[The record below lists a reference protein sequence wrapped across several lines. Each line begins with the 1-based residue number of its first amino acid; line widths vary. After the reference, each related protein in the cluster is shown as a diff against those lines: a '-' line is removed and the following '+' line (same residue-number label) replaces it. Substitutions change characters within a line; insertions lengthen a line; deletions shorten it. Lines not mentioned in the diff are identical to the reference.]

1 VTKIVFTEQSAAGEP
16 VVRREISVSDFFSVQ
31 GGRAVYEL
39 TRALEQA
46 LSSAVLQG
54 QPQVESDLSSTP
66 QVSRPRRPPD
76 TLAHWHNPT
85 AAVPFAPN
93 DPSSRRAGFP

>member
-1 VTKIVFTEQSAAGEP
+1 VTKIVLTEQSAAGAP
-16 VVRREISVSDFFSVQ
+16 VVRREINVNDFFSVQ

-54 QPQVESDLSSTP
+54 QPEVEVRLIVETAGESAPST
-66 QVSRPRRPPD
+66 S
-76 TLAHWHNPT
+76 
-85 AAVPFAPN
+85 
-93 DPSSRRAGFP
+93 